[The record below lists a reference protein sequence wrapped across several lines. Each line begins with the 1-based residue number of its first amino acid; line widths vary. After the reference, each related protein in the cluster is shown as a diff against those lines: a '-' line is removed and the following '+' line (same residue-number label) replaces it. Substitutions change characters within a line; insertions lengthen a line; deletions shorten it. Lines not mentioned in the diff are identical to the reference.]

1 VGITKKIIDYL
12 EQPEYINLKKFCE
25 KYLEL
30 SDFYWSLADEKESNG
45 IKKAESELLSEIY
58 VNKLPDKFQNMD
70 SNQIQEYFHQ
80 MLINLYSSIPEAQ
93 AKLIQKEIDKH
104 LKKNIIYANKL
115 KLKVPK
121 DTYLKV
127 KDYYINYV
135 IVKKILPYITI
146 KADKGLNK

>member
-1 VGITKKIIDYL
+1 MGITKKIIDYL

>member
-1 VGITKKIIDYL
+1 MDIAKKIIDYL

-30 SDFYWSLADEKESNG
+30 SDFYWSLADEKEFNA
-45 IKKAESELLSEIY
+45 IKKAESELLSESY
-58 VNKLPDKFQNMD
+58 MNKLPDKFKNMN
-70 SNQIQEYFHQ
+70 SNQIKEYFQQ

-104 LKKNIIYANKL
+104 LKKNIIYADKL

-121 DTYLKV
+121 DTYLKI
-127 KDYYINYV
+127 KDYYINYL
-135 IVKKILPYITI
+135 IVKEVLPYIII